1 MRSAR
6 LVFACL
12 CVLLSSSILVGSVG
26 ATSPKERLQ
35 QKRAQAR
42 SVLAQVS
49 ALDRRFEASVE
60 AWNGAKLELARA
72 RSRLRSERNT
82 LRIAKHQ
89 DEIAVARVRARVVA
103 LYEGS
108 DPTTIEVILGSATL
122 SDILDRIETAN
133 AVAASDHRL
142 AAQTAAT
149 RARYTAAVAR
159 TAALERRRAA
169 TVTQLESQRGRIG
182 TMLTKR
188 RQLLSS
194 VQTEVTKLQAEEAQR
209 QARLAA
215 EARAR
220 LAREEALLRRRA
232 AEAAAAAAAQRAAD
246 ARRAHAAAAATAT
259 ARPPAETVPAQT
271 TQTQTATTGDPA
283 ATDPAPPPALPTTT
297 APAPATTTTAP
308 APTASPGAGHPQ
320 AATIAL
326 RYLGVKYVWGG
337 ATPAGFDCSG
347 LVMYVYA
354 QLGIQLPHY
363 AAAQFGFG
371 APVAR
376 DQLQPG
382 DLVFFDALNHVG
394 IYIGGGQMVHAPETG
409 DVVKITPLSQFGSYV
424 GARRI

>member
-1 MRSAR
+1 MRSVR
-6 LVFACL
+6 LVSACL
-12 CVLLSSSILVGSVG
+12 CVLLSSSVLVGSVG

-122 SDILDRIETAN
+122 SDILDRMETAN
-133 AVAASDHRL
+133 AVVASDHRL

-169 TVTQLESQRGRIG
+169 TVTQLESQRSRIG

-220 LAREEALLRRRA
+220 LVREEALLRRRA
-232 AEAAAAAAAQRAAD
+232 AEAAAAAAA
-246 ARRAHAAAAATAT
+246 AATT
-259 ARPPAETVPAQT
+259 RPPAETVPAQAPT
-271 TQTQTATTGDPA
+271 TQTPTTQAQTVTTGDPA
-283 ATDPAPPPALPTTT
+283 ATDPAPPPAPPTTT
-297 APAPATTTTAP
+297 APATAP